1 MGKPTGFM
9 EFERAKPMRR
19 PVEDRLRDF
28 REFDLTWPDPL
39 LTEQGA
45 RCMDCGVPTCHGDSG
60 CPLGNLI
67 PDWNDLIFRGEW
79 DRAIEELHRTNNF
92 PDVTGRV
99 CPAPCEVSCILG
111 INEDPVTIKAI
122 EKSIIDR
129 AFSEGWVRPQVP
141 RQQTWKRVAV
151 VGSGPA
157 GLAGAQ
163 QLARMGHQLTVFEKS
178 DRLGGLLTYGI
189 PDFKLEPE
197 IVDRRIVQMKE
208 EGVDFHTETCVGLDI
223 PTEELQA
230 SFDAVLL
237 AGGAESARELPE
249 DMEGRDLK
257 GIHLAM
263 EFLTQQNRRGM
274 GDIILPNEAILA
286 TDKQVVILGGG
297 DTGAD
302 CLGTSHR
309 QGPAGVHQYEILPKP
324 PVMRTG
330 TSHEEGGERRWSVL
344 TKGFRGEY
352 GQVRELHGVEVEWIP
367 AETTQGNGGRP
378 TMREIPGTE
387 FTQPVELVLLA
398 MGFLGPMRSGLL
410 EQLGVAINERGA
422 VRRDENFMTSVPG
435 VFVAGDMTRGA
446 SLVVWAIAE
455 GREAADGIHRYLM
468 RDA

>member
-1 MGKPTGFM
+1 M
-9 EFERAKPMRR
+9 EFERAKPIRR
-19 PVEDRLRDF
+19 PVADRLGDF
-28 REFDLTWPDPL
+28 REFDLTWPDSL
-39 LTEQGA
+39 LAEQGA

-79 DRAIEELHRTNNF
+79 ERAIEELHRTNNF

-99 CPAPCEVSCILG
+99 CPAPCEVSCVLA

-129 AFSEGWVRPQVP
+129 AFSEGWVRPQVA

-163 QLARMGHQLTVFEKS
+163 QLARMGHQVSVFEKS

-189 PDFKLEPE
+189 PHFKLEPE
-197 IVDRRIVQMKE
+197 IMDRRIGQMKE
-208 EGVDFHTETCVGLDI
+208 EGVDFYTDTCVGLDL
-223 PTEELQA
+223 PSEELRA

-237 AGGAESARELPE
+237 AGGAEFARELPE
-249 DMEGRDLK
+249 DIEGRELK

-263 EFLTQQNRRGM
+263 EFLTQQNRRGL

-286 TDKQVVILGGG
+286 TGKQVVILGGG

-309 QGPAGVHQYEILPKP
+309 QGPAGCINMRFSPSLPWCARAP
-324 PVMRTG
+324 PTRRAESAAGAYSPRVSGVKTASSRNSMGWRWNGYRRNRPRATG
-330 TSHEEGGERRWSVL
+330 RGPPCARFPARNSPSRWNWCCWRWASWAL
-344 TKGFRGEY
+344 
-352 GQVRELHGVEVEWIP
+352 
-367 AETTQGNGGRP
+367 
-378 TMREIPGTE
+378 
-387 FTQPVELVLLA
+387 
-398 MGFLGPMRSGLL
+398 
-410 EQLGVAINERGA
+410 
-422 VRRDENFMTSVPG
+422 SVPACWNNW
-435 VFVAGDMTRGA
+435 VSPSTSAAPCGA
-446 SLVVWAIAE
+446 
-455 GREAADGIHRYLM
+455 M
-468 RDA
+468 RIS